1 MVDVRLYLREKYR
14 PMRPAEWQAAQK
26 PRNLP
31 PRTAPTPQDRDDDP
45 GPEVLQSDE
54 EEVDHPPT
62 KRHKLER
69 LKHPRLKSFY
79 EPEARLRV
87 ERFLADD
94 FQTPYATRAQIH
106 EWYEKFSAL
115 GRRNFFIVQ
124 EHRATA
130 YHHDLRLQLDGQT
143 LSWAVPRGLTNPGG
157 QNRPLAVETQPHSIA
172 WSLWEG
178 PTVGSVDKPTGV
190 LDAGT
195 YTVHETKSAAKKRI
209 GDAKSGLIA
218 EETIDDEPEDEDYQ
232 QERLFRDAYHR
243 ASFLPTPAAPSAPGL
258 PASDSSHKRGFVVE
272 LNGERWRGLKLH
284 FVHDAFDFKVQG
296 GEEG

>member
-106 EWYEKFSAL
+106 EWYEKFSAVSVESSHAARSCAQSS
-115 GRRNFFIVQ
+115 RRPSRHLLFLNAHQAPTPIL
-124 EHRATA
+124 HSSAGATSSSSKSIA
-130 YHHDLRLQLDGQT
+130 RRPT
-143 LSWAVPRGLTNPGG
+143 TTTSACSSTARPSRGLSP
-157 QNRPLAVETQPHSIA
+157 
-172 WSLWEG
+172 
-178 PTVGSVDKPTGV
+178 
-190 LDAGT
+190 AG
-195 YTVHETKSAAKKRI
+195 
-209 GDAKSGLIA
+209 
-218 EETIDDEPEDEDYQ
+218 
-232 QERLFRDAYHR
+232 
-243 ASFLPTPAAPSAPGL
+243 
-258 PASDSSHKRGFVVE
+258 
-272 LNGERWRGLKLH
+272 
-284 FVHDAFDFKVQG
+284 
-296 GEEG
+296 